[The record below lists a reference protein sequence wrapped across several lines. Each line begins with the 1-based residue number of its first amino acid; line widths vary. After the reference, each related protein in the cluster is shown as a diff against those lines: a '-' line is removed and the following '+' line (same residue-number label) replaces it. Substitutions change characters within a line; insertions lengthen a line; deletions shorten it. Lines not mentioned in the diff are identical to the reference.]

1 MRYSTEPK
9 VWIHVKGCGCL
20 SFAKDMGI
28 NATKACKTLGNK
40 YSKKHLDSAKKST
53 TMQQELL
60 YMQLKLLQTERFKK
74 QQKQLMIWLVVKL
87 LMK

>member
-9 VWIHVKGCGCL
+9 VWIHVKGCGSL
-20 SFAKDMGI
+20 SFAKDIGI
-28 NATKACKTLGNK
+28 NATKVCKTLGNK
-40 YSKKHLDSAKKST
+40 YSKKHLDSAKRST

-60 YMQLKLLQTERFKK
+60 YMQLKLLQTQRFKK
-74 QQKQLMIWLVVKL
+74 QQKQLMIQMVVKL